1 MDQSLEMP
9 FIGMNIHLPAILV
22 FTMGI
27 GFWPI
32 SIFLVLNA
40 LGGMQHAHKNPSL
53 WKDTPGGMAMPC
65 YACLVSK
72 FLQHRWCKW
81 VERVCFYHIPKHISN
96 HISNHDNSHLG
107 YALSKFQSNSCAFP
121 NDISQI
127 IGKFGI
133 HPISKWFHFLN
144 HFGPFGRSLKGSI
157 THQRESTSTN
167 QADDLG
173 WGWGRPRPH
182 GDSIGNVWV
191 WRLVRSL
198 IPMNPYKCILTVRF
212 MSNIHILG

>member
-1 MDQSLEMP
+1 MDQSLEIP

-107 YALSKFQSNSCAFP
+107 CPNSNQIPVPFQFWYFP
-121 NDISQI
+121 NHRQIRDSSNFQMMSFPMISDL
-127 IGKFGI
+127 
-133 HPISKWFHFLN
+133 SVV
-144 HFGPFGRSLKGSI
+144 LKGIDHASPRI
-157 THQRESTSTN
+157 NEHESGRWSRMRMRKA
-167 QADDLG
+167 QAA
-173 WGWGRPRPH
+173 WWWK
-182 GDSIGNVWV
+182 IGMNVWV
-191 WRLVRSL
+191 
-198 IPMNPYKCILTVRF
+198 K
-212 MSNIHILG
+212 LGG